1 MNENMMVGILAFVA
15 GFYVTNH
22 YLKTRQVI

>member
-1 MNENMMVGILAFVA
+1 MNENMMVGILSFVA
-15 GFYVTNH
+15 GFYIANH